1 MTGQE
6 YDGYLIDLDGTMYL
20 GEEKIEEAPLFIE
33 RLREKDKKFLFLT
46 NNSMSDPEGV
56 AEKLNSFDVEAY
68 PEEVYTSSQ
77 ATRDYLL
84 SKEVETVY
92 VIGGS
97 YLHSVLEDAG
107 FTFTEEKPEAVVVG
121 MDTEL
126 TYGQLT
132 TATFAIQAGA
142 EFIGTNPDT
151 NLPTEK
157 GLVPGA
163 GATIAFLE
171 VASSTKATIIGK
183 PEEVMIDAALEQ
195 LNLKKDSVVMVGDN
209 YETDILFGI
218 NNGLDTLMVFTGLT
232 TEEELKEKD
241 KQPTYTVQT
250 LNDWEVL

>member
-1 MTGQE
+1 MTRQA

-33 RLREKDKKFLFLT
+33 RLREKGKKFLFLT
-46 NNSMSDPEGV
+46 NNSTSHPEGV
-56 AEKLNSFDVEAY
+56 AEKLSSFDIEAY

-84 SKEVETVY
+84 SKEVETIY

-107 FTFTEEKPEAVVVG
+107 FIFTEENPEAVVVG
-121 MDTEL
+121 MDTAL
-126 TYGQLT
+126 TYDQLT
-132 TATFAIQAGA
+132 TATFALQGGA

-157 GLVPGA
+157 GLEPGA

-171 VASSTKATIIGK
+171 VASSTEATIIGK
-183 PEEVMIDAALEQ
+183 PEEVMIDEALEQ
-195 LNLKKDSVVMVGDN
+195 LNLKKESVVMVGDN
-209 YETDILFGI
+209 YETDILFGL

-241 KQPTYTVQT
+241 KQPTYTAQT